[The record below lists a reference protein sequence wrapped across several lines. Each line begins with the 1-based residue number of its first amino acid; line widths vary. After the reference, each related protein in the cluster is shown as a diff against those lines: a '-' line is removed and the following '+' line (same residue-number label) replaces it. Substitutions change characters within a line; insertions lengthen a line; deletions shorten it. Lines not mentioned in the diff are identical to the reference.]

1 MELERLLRTQGFG
14 SRAECRAL
22 VCSGRVRVDGVP
34 CDDPYAEFSSD
45 GFRFTVD
52 DIPWIFREHAY
63 IALHKPADFEC
74 SHKPKF
80 HPSVYTLLPRPLV
93 TRGVQAIGRLDED
106 TTGLLLMSDDG
117 QFIHQCT
124 SPRKVVPKVYEVTTK
139 HAIDAPQ
146 ISALLNGVLLNDET
160 TPIAAA
166 ACERISDHLLRLT
179 VTEGKYHQVKRMVAA
194 ASNRVVALHRVS
206 VGGFELPA
214 TLGPGEWMW
223 LESKDLDTLKTS
235 TAPQSST
242 LASSQR
248 ADGLAE

>member
-22 VCSGRVRVDGVP
+22 VCSGRVRVDGEP
-34 CDDPYAEFSSD
+34 CDDPYTEFEPD

-52 DIPWIFREHAY
+52 DIPWIYRKHAY

-124 SPRKVVPKVYEVTTK
+124 SPKKVVPKVYEVTTK
-139 HAIDAPQ
+139 HAIDD
-146 ISALLNGVLLNDET
+146 ALINALRQGVLLNDEPL
-160 TPIAAA
+160 PIAAA
-166 ACERISDHLLRLT
+166 ACERVSDHLLRLT

-194 ASNRVVALHRVS
+194 ASNRVVALHRVAI
-206 VGGFELPA
+206 GDFLLPEN
-214 TLGPGEWMW
+214 LKPGEWIW
-223 LESKDLDTLKTS
+223 LEDKDLE
-235 TAPQSST
+235 
-242 LASSQR
+242 
-248 ADGLAE
+248 GLRGKHPGA

>member
-22 VCSGRVRVDGVP
+22 VCAGRVRVDGEP
-34 CDDPYAEFSSD
+34 CDDPYTEFEPE

-52 DIPWIFREHAY
+52 DIPWIYRKHAY
-63 IALHKPADFEC
+63 IALHKPTDFEC

-124 SPRKVVPKVYEVTTK
+124 SPKKVVPKVYEVTTK
-139 HAIDAPQ
+139 HAIDD
-146 ISALLNGVLLNDET
+146 ALINALRQGVLLNDEPL
-160 TPIAAA
+160 PIAAA
-166 ACERISDHLLRLT
+166 ACERVSDHLLRLT

-194 ASNRVVALHRVS
+194 ASNRVVALHRVAI
-206 VGGFELPA
+206 GDFQLPEN
-214 TLGPGEWMW
+214 LKPGEWIW
-223 LESKDLDTLKTS
+223 LEDKDLE
-235 TAPQSST
+235 
-242 LASSQR
+242 
-248 ADGLAE
+248 GLRGKHPGA